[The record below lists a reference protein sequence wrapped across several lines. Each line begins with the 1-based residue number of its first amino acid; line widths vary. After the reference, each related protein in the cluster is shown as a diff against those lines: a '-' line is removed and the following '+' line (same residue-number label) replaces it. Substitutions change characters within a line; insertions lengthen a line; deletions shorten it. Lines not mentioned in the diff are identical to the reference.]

1 MNDGSVWSSD
11 WQVLTTI
18 GGWIGERP
26 HAQMAYK
33 PSKVGY
39 VFLNGIR
46 GGRTLTVEKI
56 GETEKAVQY
65 RVTFWIVENPG
76 HPVCWEGK
84 EYYFGRWLPKRVV
97 TPIDDTHIGIPKKF
111 LEETIELLAKGH
123 PFREVRYNAQFK
135 QETLQWTKPT
145 KPEKS

>member
-1 MNDGSVWSSD
+1 M
-11 WQVLTTI
+11 
-18 GGWIGERP
+18 
-26 HAQMAYK
+26 
-33 PSKVGY
+33 
-39 VFLNGIR
+39 
-46 GGRTLTVEKI
+46 RTLTVEKI

-111 LEETIELLAKGH
+111 LEETIELLAKDIRSEK
-123 PFREVRYNAQFK
+123 FAIMLSSNRRLYNGLNRRNQK
-135 QETLQWTKPT
+135 NLENSLKI
-145 KPEKS
+145 SG

>member
-1 MNDGSVWSSD
+1 MEAK
-11 WQVLTTI
+11 L
-18 GGWIGERP
+18 
-26 HAQMAYK
+26 
-33 PSKVGY
+33 
-39 VFLNGIR
+39 R
-46 GGRTLTVEKI
+46 GLDRYEVE
-56 GETEKAVQY
+56 AVQY

>member
-1 MNDGSVWSSD
+1 MAVKLRGLDRYEVEAIQYDGTNSD
-11 WQVLTTI
+11 EICQ
-18 GGWIGERP
+18 
-26 HAQMAYK
+26 
-33 PSKVGY
+33 
-39 VFLNGIR
+39 
-46 GGRTLTVEKI
+46 LTVEKI

>member
-1 MNDGSVWSSD
+1 MVAA
-11 WQVLTTI
+11 VLDSRVCLPNLVGNGTVPRMV
-18 GGWIGERP
+18 GRCG
-26 HAQMAYK
+26 
-33 PSKVGY
+33 KV
-39 VFLNGIR
+39 FKLCNMGIVM
-46 GGRTLTVEKI
+46 RTLTVRKV
-56 GETEKAVQY
+56 GETDKAVQY
-65 RVTFWIVENPG
+65 CVTFWIVEHPG
-76 HPVCWEGK
+76 YPICGEGK
-84 EYYFGRWLPKRVV
+84 EFFFNRWLPKRVV